1 MLQLDMF
8 TGEAVDNRTRRQ
20 KARDRKT
27 AQPRTAEMF
36 SQRELAQ
43 FGVRAKP
50 QIPIAPTTK
59 LALQI
64 QDPRTPEEREAA
76 LWREAE
82 GKTKQF

>member
-8 TGEAVDNRTRRQ
+8 TGEAVDKRTRRQ
-20 KARDRKT
+20 KARDRR
-27 AQPRTAEMF
+27 AVQPRTAEMF

-43 FGVRAKP
+43 FGVRARP
-50 QIPIAPTTK
+50 QMPIAPTTK

-64 QDPRTPEEREAA
+64 QDPRTPEERDAD

-82 GKTKQF
+82 GKTRQF